1 MNVGVGITNSEFLG
15 SNFRVYDSL
24 TKEMK
29 DTIDIVFI
37 VEPIYIPHAVKINNI
52 YILQGLEPLVI
63 PYMINQLADSQL

>member
-1 MNVGVGITNSEFLG
+1 
-15 SNFRVYDSL
+15 
-24 TKEMK
+24 MK